1 MFKFISPLIVVKD
14 IAASRQFYEQRLGQK
29 VRYDFGVDVQF
40 EGDFSIHQQAH
51 FQGLLGDEQRFTV
64 TAKSNSTE
72 LYFETEDIE
81 AAQARLRQA
90 GVEFVHAV
98 QEQPWGQRVLRVY
111 DPDGHI
117 LEIGETL
124 AAAMARLYRQGLSID
139 EIHRKTGMP
148 VEEVTRAVQSAER

>member
-1 MFKFISPLIVVKD
+1 M
-14 IAASRQFYEQRLGQK
+14 
-29 VRYDFGVDVQF
+29 
-40 EGDFSIHQQAH
+40 
-51 FQGLLGDEQRFTV
+51 GLLGHEQRFPV
-64 TAKSNSTE
+64 TLKSNSTE

-90 GVEFVHAV
+90 GAEFVHAV
-98 QEQPWGQRVLRVY
+98 QEQPWGQRVMRVY

-124 AAAMARLYRQGLSID
+124 DAAMARLYRHGLSID

-148 VEEVTRAVQSAER
+148 VEEVTRAVQGAER